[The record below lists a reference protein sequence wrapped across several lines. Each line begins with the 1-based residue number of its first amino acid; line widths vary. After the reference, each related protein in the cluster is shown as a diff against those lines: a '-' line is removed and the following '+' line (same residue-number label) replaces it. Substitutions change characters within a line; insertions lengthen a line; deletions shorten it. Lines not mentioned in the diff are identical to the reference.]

1 MYFIAALPLNIP
13 IAAHFYAGKNG
24 LMVERLEARCEV
36 AVALPRRSR
45 RMRCIY
51 SDMASSNRSS
61 PALRLVA
68 QIHRSPAFLQTRE
81 WARVRYA
88 ALRTNDG
95 CRFKLLRSRQV

>member
-1 MYFIAALPLNIP
+1 VPATYFIAALPLNIP

-36 AVALPRRSR
+36 AVALPRLSR
-45 RMRCIY
+45 RIRCIY

-68 QIHRSPAFLQTRE
+68 QIHRKSSVPAN
-81 WARVRYA
+81 ARMGPGPV
-88 ALRTNDG
+88 
-95 CRFKLLRSRQV
+95 